1 MMMTMMITA
10 ARREGA
16 EAWAGE
22 LAVWGGEVMFK
33 RISTLPCT
41 KFNLI
46 YQWEKQPPK
55 LKQRKPA
62 GERPQGERMVMWR
75 MCPLPTPR
83 PTGEGNKR
91 CFYLIFYFSAYPKC
105 CFLSEQLIKLLSTYP
120 FLSLSLSICIY
131 LSLGFHFNE
140 SFCWI
145 LLLFCFPISL
155 TVPF

>member
-1 MMMTMMITA
+1 MTMMITA

-120 FLSLSLSICIY
+120 FLSLSLYLY
-131 LSLGFHFNE
+131 LSI
-140 SFCWI
+140 SR
-145 LLLFCFPISL
+145 FP
-155 TVPF
+155 F